1 VDLSKYLALYLE
13 DGRDHLAALREG
25 LHGEWAPD
33 GAAVQELFR
42 HAHSLKGMA
51 ASMGFEATAALSHAL
66 EDLLGAWRS
75 GAAVSAGAPASA
87 VRALDLLEALTDRV
101 QQDGSDAGLEAEA
114 AACATQLREAAG
126 KRGEGSA
133 APAPM
138 PLQRPETAAPS
149 AEAPAVVTVT
159 IDGGSALPAA
169 RLLVVGQHLQKRF
182 GACAMEP
189 ALAEIQAA
197 GLRCARFRV
206 PAGPGL
212 KEAAL
217 ALRQL
222 PEVTDVVLTLPGDAE
237 EERPESSLTP
247 HVRIPATELD
257 ELLSG
262 TADLLHHLN
271 ALEAGLSRVE
281 RHRRRFWLEEH
292 RGHLNRLFDHVL
304 SVRLVPF
311 SLLTERLARLVRD
324 LEARTGKPLRFEV
337 SGEDQQVDRALL
349 DRLLDPLTHLLRN
362 AADHGVES
370 PVERAAAGKP
380 EMGHLE
386 LEIRRDGEALLL
398 SVVDD
403 GRGLDVAAVARAA
416 VERGLLSTQ
425 EAALLPRERLLDLIT
440 LPAFSTRREVSTLS
454 GRGVGLDAA
463 RAAAESLGGRL
474 EMETTVGRGTRFTL
488 VIPSA
493 ATLTRVLVFG
503 WDGPQ
508 RFALPASQVRRIC
521 ALSAHPLIWSGASR
535 RIEVD
540 GALVPVLAWRGG
552 PVGREGCALVVA
564 TSEGERA
571 LLVSD
576 VYQSERVV
584 VHPWGPPLDRVLHW
598 VGGALLST
606 GELAFVVDG
615 RALARREGE
624 PHDVS

>member
-1 VDLSKYLALYLE
+1 VDLSKYVALYLE
-13 DGRDHLAALREG
+13 DGRDHLAALRAG
-25 LHGEWAPD
+25 LRGDREPD

-51 ASMGFEATAALSHAL
+51 ASMGFETTADLAHAL

-75 GAAVSAGAPASA
+75 GAAVGPSGPEGA

-101 QQDGSDAGLEAEA
+101 QQAGSDAGLEGPS
-114 AACATQLREAAG
+114 AACSAQLREAAG
-126 KRGEGSA
+126 KKAAASSGPLPRPPQSPA
-133 APAPM
+133 TSTPAPASG
-138 PLQRPETAAPS
+138 AAIM
-149 AEAPAVVTVT
+149 VT
-159 IDGGSALPAA
+159 IDGASALPAA
-169 RLLVVGQHLQKRF
+169 RLLVVGQHLQKAF
-182 GACAMEP
+182 GECSMEP
-189 ALAEIQAA
+189 PLAEIQAA
-197 GLRCARFRV
+197 GLRTARFRV
-206 PAGPGL
+206 PGSPGL

-222 PEVTDVVLTLPGDAE
+222 PEVAEVLLTLPETSE
-237 EERPESSLTP
+237 EARAESSLTP
-247 HVRIPATELD
+247 HVRIPAAELD

-271 ALEAGLSRVE
+271 TLEAGLSRVE

-324 LEARTGKPLRFEV
+324 LETRTGKRLRFEV
-337 SGEDQQVDRALL
+337 SGEDEQVDRALL
-349 DRLLDPLTHLLRN
+349 DRLLDPLSHLLRN
-362 AADHGVES
+362 AADHGIE
-370 PVERAAAGKP
+370 PAAERVAAGKP
-380 EMGHLE
+380 ETGHLR

-398 SVVDD
+398 AVADD
-403 GRGLDVAAVARAA
+403 GRGLDATAVARAA

-425 EAALLPRERLLDLIT
+425 EAALLPRERLLELIT
-440 LPAFSTRREVSTLS
+440 LPAFSTRKEVSALS
-454 GRGVGLDAA
+454 GRGVGLDVA
-463 RAAAESLGGRL
+463 RASAESLGGRL
-474 EMETTVGRGTRFTL
+474 EMETALGQGTRFTL

-503 WDGPQ
+503 WNGPQ

-521 ALSAHPLIWSGASR
+521 SLSANPLVWSGSSR
-535 RIEVD
+535 RLQVEGDLI
-540 GALVPVLAWRGG
+540 PVLEWRGG
-552 PVGREGCALVVA
+552 PVGREGCALVVT
-564 TSEGERA
+564 TSEGARA
-571 LLVSD
+571 LLVSE

-584 VHPWGPPLDRVLHW
+584 VHPWGPPLDRVPHW
-598 VGGALLST
+598 VGGALLSS